1 MKAIVRESYG
11 GPEAIEL
18 KEVSTGAPGVGEVL
32 IDVMAASLNAADVH
46 LLRGTPWPARL
57 AFGLSKPKQPRL
69 GADVAG
75 RIAAVGAGVSE
86 FSVGDRVFG
95 DLSGAGF
102 GAFAE
107 QVVAPVNALTNV
119 PEGVSYQHAAA
130 AGMAAVTA
138 LQALRG
144 KVPKVQLQPGA
155 RVLVTGASGGVGS
168 FAVQL
173 AKAYGAHV
181 TAVTSTAKLAAVAGL
196 GSDVVID
203 RQSTDFRSGNERYD
217 LIIEAGGYGPVRTTL
232 KLLNPGGRYVFVGGG
247 GSQTTAALLLGKS
260 MLAKPDRADLE
271 EVARLLATGAVRP
284 LVGASFALERAA
296 DAVRLLEGGGAV
308 GKIVLQVGASSA
320 AGAAAEAAPQQT
332 SAIAV

>member
-11 GPEAIEL
+11 GPEAMEL
-18 KEVSTGAPGVGEVL
+18 KDVSAGKPGNGEVR
-32 IDVMAASLNAADVH
+32 IEVMAASLNAADVH

-57 AFGLSKPKQPRL
+57 AFGLNKPKQPRL

-75 RIAAVGAGVSE
+75 WVAEVGPGVSE
-86 FSVGDRVFG
+86 FRVGDRVFG

-107 QVVAPVNALTNV
+107 QVVVPVTALARV
-119 PEGVSYQHAAA
+119 PGGVSYQDAAA
-130 AGMAAVTA
+130 SGMAAVTA

-144 KVPKVQLQPGA
+144 KALKVQLQPGA

-181 TAVTSTAKLAAVAGL
+181 TAVTSTANLAAVAGL
-196 GSDVVID
+196 GSDVVMD

-217 LIIEAGGYGPVRTTL
+217 LIVEAGGYGPVRATL

-260 MLAKPDRADLE
+260 MLAKPDKADLDE
-271 EVARLLATGAVRP
+271 IARLLAAGAVKP

-296 DAVRLLEGGGAV
+296 DAVRLLEGGGAL
-308 GKIVLQVGASSA
+308 GKVVLQVGASSG
-320 AGAAAEAAPQQT
+320 AGAADEAAPQQP